1 MFFHGGHVV
10 PGELRRL
17 KALLGQSRAPG
28 YAKFVD
34 ELRRELGDV
43 LGRSSVHTVAD
54 VDHLFNLG
62 ADVRTVWPEG
72 LELFDADTTRY
83 VHSKYGP
90 TSKAAAI
97 SFLWGFHGKSLDET
111 VANLV
116 EQTDFRPD
124 MPTRPEERVA
134 GPPQAD
140 AAAEASNPTASGD
153 LPDEEMKASGEAGES
168 GRKQA

>member
-1 MFFHGGHVV
+1 M
-10 PGELRRL
+10 
-17 KALLGQSRAPG
+17 LGQSRAPG
-28 YAKFVD
+28 YAKFVGD
-34 ELRRELGDV
+34 VRRELGDV

-54 VDHLFNLG
+54 VDQLFNLG

-83 VHSKYGP
+83 VQSKYGP
-90 TSKAAAI
+90 TPKAVAI

-116 EQTDFRPD
+116 QQTDFRPD
-124 MPTRPEERVA
+124 MPTRPAEPVA
-134 GPPQAD
+134 GPQAED
-140 AAAEASNPTASGD
+140 AAGASTPAAGGD
-153 LPDEEMKASGEAGES
+153 RPDEEMKASSEADES

>member
-17 KALLGQSRAPG
+17 KGLLEQSRAPG
-28 YAKFVD
+28 YAKFVG

-43 LGRSSVHTVAD
+43 LGRSSVQTVAD
-54 VDHLFNLG
+54 VDHLFSLG
-62 ADVRTVWPEG
+62 ADVGAVWPEG

-83 VHSKYGP
+83 VQSKYGP

-116 EQTDFRPD
+116 EQANFQPD
-124 MPTRPEERVA
+124 MPKRPEERAPTVA
-134 GPPQAD
+134 
-140 AAAEASNPTASGD
+140 ETAGD
-153 LPDEEMKASGEAGES
+153 DVRDEEMKASSEPDERL
-168 GRKQA
+168 RKPD